1 MYEYESSGQA
11 RCNISTL
18 AVITS
23 DISAHPLLPNSIPT
37 ASRLFHLHTF
47 TKSKQSRYIVPS
59 NQAKERS
66 LAGPA
71 LRDIPPSKVRTK
83 DSRKKQQRAR
93 QKSPCRIHISAP
105 LPQAEEDGAAAE
117 QQWCRPPDD
126 DDATTFTSIIYY
138 LTLSVD
144 C

>member
-47 TKSKQSRYIVPS
+47 TESKQSRYIVPS

-83 DSRKKQQRAR
+83 DSHKKTS
-93 QKSPCRIHISAP
+93 KSEAKKSCRIHISAP
-105 LPQAEEDGAAAE
+105 LPHHQAEDGAAE

-126 DDATTFTSIIYY
+126 AATTFTSIIYY